1 MSFPDPNF
9 FSNETSQGDI
19 KLVHRTQ
26 PILGHSEYNFETNNS
41 NMAGKKKNK
50 SKFGLPREKVRD
62 FMKFLKPRPMHWRKI
77 RPELYI

>member
-41 NMAGKKKNK
+41 NMAGKKTNK

>member
-1 MSFPDPNF
+1 
-9 FSNETSQGDI
+9 
-19 KLVHRTQ
+19 
-26 PILGHSEYNFETNNS
+26 
-41 NMAGKKKNK
+41 MAGKKKNK